1 MKNIFTLFFISL
13 ILFSCSRD
21 NEDEIIENNEPLIT
35 KMNLILYP
43 NSFPYGNSELS
54 FNFQYD
60 NDKRLI
66 KKTGGFL
73 SVSGST
79 GFSGYFT
86 DKIFTTLIYNSNNVT
101 IENFSSSPDFTV
113 PKNSKYFILNNNQQI
128 KQKDVPST
136 FYSNYR
142 DEKQFFTYNTS
153 GQLTEIKTT
162 LPNMPYYPPDDYI
175 ETYLEK
181 FYYDSKGNL
190 TKSEYFEQRDGVNK
204 GIKIIRTF
212 GDYDNSLNPFK
223 RFYLLDEYFYRA
235 ISKNNYRKY
244 TEIKYNEIGNITS
257 SIEQTWTFNYDSSGN
272 IIIN

>member
-1 MKNIFTLFFISL
+1 MKNIFALFFISF

-21 NEDEIIENNEPLIT
+21 DESTTISEEEYPLVTKLNVGLSNGYNSDNNFYFE
-35 KMNLILYP
+35 
-43 NSFPYGNSELS
+43 
-54 FNFQYD
+54 YD
-60 NDKRLI
+60 NNNRLI
-66 KKTGGFL
+66 KKNGGFL
-73 SVSGST
+73 QLSGGT
-79 GFSGYFT
+79 GFNDFFT
-86 DKIFTTLIYNSNNVT
+86 DKLFTSLVYNNNKVT
-101 IENFSSSPDFTV
+101 VENFSSSDEFNPQKET
-113 PKNSKYFILNNNQQI
+113 KYYFLNNNSQI
-128 KQKDVPST
+128 IQKEIPFIYNHYQDKKQSFK
-136 FYSNYR
+136 YSN
-142 DEKQFFTYNTS
+142 N
-153 GQLTEIKTT
+153 QLIEINTT

-244 TEIKYNEIGNITS
+244 TEIKYNEIGQITS
-257 SIEQTWTFNYDSSGN
+257 NIEQTWTFNYDSDGK